1 MKSSI
6 RAAVLLSV
14 AVLTLGLSACGEKI
28 RPSVLQ
34 GIDTKHGPQQES
46 WHSTVIISDSGRVQA
61 KIIAGY
67 IRKFDSPQETLLDSG
82 VVVYFFN
89 ELGKQTTTM
98 TALHGKVNERTYDID
113 AFGNVLVVSDDSTRL
128 RSERLF
134 WDKQRRLIHTS
145 DYVAIVS
152 PKERVQGQGFESD
165 QRLRNYKIFKV
176 TAQVRPDK

>member
-1 MKSSI
+1 MKSSAF
-6 RAAVLLSV
+6 AAV
-14 AVLTLGLSACGEKI
+14 VLIVGYMALGLCACGEKI

-46 WHSTVIISDSGRVQA
+46 WHSTVIISDSGKVQA

-67 IRKFDSPQETLLDSG
+67 IRKFDNPQETLLDSG

-98 TALHGKVNERTYDID
+98 TATRGKVNEQTYDID
-113 AFGNVLVVSDDSTRL
+113 AFSNVLVVSDDSTRL

-134 WDKQRRLIHTS
+134 WDNTRRLIHTP
-145 DYVAIVS
+145 DYVSITS
-152 PKERVQGQGFESD
+152 TKEKVQGQGFESD
-165 QRLRNYKIFKV
+165 QRLRNYRIFKV
-176 TAQVRPDK
+176 TAQVRAE

>member
-1 MKSSI
+1 MKSSGF
-6 RAAVLLSV
+6 AAVVLSV
-14 AVLTLGLSACGEKI
+14 GCIALGLCACGEKI

-67 IRKFDSPQETLLDSG
+67 IRKFDTPQETMLDSG

-98 TALHGKVNERTYDID
+98 TAMHGKVNERTYDID
-113 AFGNVLVVSDDSTRL
+113 AFGNVLVVSDDGTRL

-134 WDKQRRLIHTS
+134 WNNNRRVIHTP
-145 DYVAIVS
+145 DYVSITS

-165 QRLRNYKIFKV
+165 QRLRNYRIFKV
-176 TAQVRPDK
+176 TAQVRAE

>member
-1 MKSSI
+1 MKSSDL
-6 RAAVLLSV
+6 AAIVLIV
-14 AVLTLGLSACGEKI
+14 GCMALGLCACGEKI

-46 WHSTVIISDSGRVQA
+46 WHSTVIISDSGKVQA

-67 IRKFDSPQETLLDSG
+67 IRKFDNPQETLLDSG

-98 TALHGKVNERTYDID
+98 TATHGKVNERTYDID
-113 AFGNVLVVSDDSTRL
+113 AYSNVLVVSDDNTRL

-134 WDKQRRLIHTS
+134 WDNTRRLIHTP
-145 DYVAIVS
+145 DYVTITS
-152 PKERVQGQGFESD
+152 PKEKVQGQGFESD
-165 QRLRNYKIFKV
+165 QRLRNYRIFKV
-176 TAQVRPDK
+176 TAQVRAE